1 MLLLQTLS
9 TNCDFEFKKYRLAPM
24 GSFSR
29 IIKKD
34 DNKTVYDLYCPSDIG
49 FGRLFGYGTF
59 DKGMGAFLECVQ
71 ELQNF
76 VQQVV
81 ILPSP
86 SRLSQPR
93 RAQPK
98 PFLPLPIPSLELDG
112 QGALHGTSLARCRVQ
127 STRHSLSSEA
137 PRTNLVPR
145 RLIRRFLLR
154 TGSKRIGSRN

>member
-86 SRLSQPR
+86 SRLSQHR

-98 PFLPLPIPSLELDG
+98 PFLPLPLPIPSLELDG
-112 QGALHGTSLARCRVQ
+112 QGATPSPPLHGARW
-127 STRHSLSSEA
+127 TGGNA
-137 PRTNLVPR
+137 R
-145 RLIRRFLLR
+145 RIA
-154 TGSKRIGSRN
+154 GSVLCAEHPPFAVK